1 MMELV
6 KEKEKD
12 EEGDDEKDKKKAKAK
27 KTAKE
32 EEDEKRKKKED
43 EEETAKQEKEKKRKV
58 EEKEEAK
65 EEEEDEK
72 KGGDD
77 EEETVEDSSS
87 SAETS
92 EDGGSEASEEE
103 EEEEGS
109 GSSEEED
116 EHEDEDEVEKDLTML
131 LDDAADGSEKEDV
144 KKKEEESKPK
154 GKEENKDELKQAVE
168 KGEEQFKHANSVT
181 HKAEYDKFSRQCLDR
196 KKFPVSLAPHYMK
209 DKLDVFRAWL
219 QASEQWD
226 AVEVIYERRAER
238 RSKSKKSRAALK
250 ARDLYHKYPKEKAD
264 GLMRKLKEKGMWYYD
279 PDFDGDEEEIFY
291 YACEGNVL
299 SDESVFVESTTVKG
313 KEVGNKEL
321 VEALTGEGGPLAA
334 GAIAGAA
341 TATEAGQKALSEAM
355 AGSNVTAAP
364 KKPKKRMRL
373 KRWNQRP

>member
-1 MMELV
+1 
-6 KEKEKD
+6 
-12 EEGDDEKDKKKAKAK
+12 
-27 KTAKE
+27 
-32 EEDEKRKKKED
+32 
-43 EEETAKQEKEKKRKV
+43 
-58 EEKEEAK
+58 
-65 EEEEDEK
+65 
-72 KGGDD
+72 
-77 EEETVEDSSS
+77 
-87 SAETS
+87 
-92 EDGGSEASEEE
+92 
-103 EEEEGS
+103 
-109 GSSEEED
+109 
-116 EHEDEDEVEKDLTML
+116 
-131 LDDAADGSEKEDV
+131 KEDV

-154 GKEENKDELKQAVE
+154 GKDENKDELKQAVE

-238 RSKSKKSRAALK
+238 RSK
-250 ARDLYHKYPKEKAD
+250 DLYHKYPKEKAD

-341 TATEAGQKALSEAM
+341 TATEDEAEKMEPKTVIDQARDNMETCLKKAAEARKHALSLSGTGYGGDLSTQLMNFSAKMEAIYKILQD
-355 AGSNVTAAP
+355 VTARKVMDEESYMKHFKIITDKTGWYEKAE
-364 KKPKKRMRL
+364 
-373 KRWNQRP
+373 